1 MQVRIFTWHFIRL
14 LIPFIYFLATFIKW
28 FFIIGIALGILRL
41 LFLLFFS
48 MKHNKRYKARTK
60 LRKRNPDFAPFVS
73 VIIPAYNE
81 EKVIKNTIES
91 VLRSDYSNYEVVV
104 VDDGSTDNTV
114 NMVNQYFKQH
124 PKVRLIE
131 KPNGGNH
138 LPSIKE
144 AVKRMAKLLSF
155 LMLIHQLQKML
166 FHCLSVILLMK
177 R

>member
-1 MQVRIFTWHFIRL
+1 M
-14 LIPFIYFLATFIKW
+14 
-28 FFIIGIALGILRL
+28 
-41 LFLLFFS
+41 
-48 MKHNKRYKARTK
+48 
-60 LRKRNPDFAPFVS
+60 
-73 VIIPAYNE
+73 IIPAYNE

-91 VLRSDYSNYEVVV
+91 ILRSDYSNYEIVV

-131 KPNGGNH
+131 KPNGGK
-138 LPSIKE
+138 PSAINEGSSE
-144 AVKRMAKLLSF
+144 ANGEIIIIFDADTS
-155 LMLIHQLQKML
+155 IAENA